1 MNLKIHGD
9 LSYFWQWDLDRKLIV
24 EDAGVCS
31 QVHFYNG
38 FGEAL
43 VSLIRNEDGFRV
55 VDVPNILLQKS
66 EPIQAY
72 LYAVAKDGTRT
83 RSSHCF
89 SVIGR
94 SRPTEYVYTETE
106 VFNYAYLDKRLKELE
121 GEGLSNAVAD
131 YLEKNPVEAGATAEE
146 AAQIA
151 KNKTDIEQ
159 LSTGKLD
166 ASKLPE
172 AVNDALAQAKVSGE
186 FKGDP
191 GKDGAPGP
199 EGPQGEKGEQGEPG
213 PAGPSGADGQPG
225 EPGKDYTLTEAD
237 KREIAELTAPLVDAE
252 LSDIV
257 RYYSDLSTA
266 IADINNGVAT
276 NALADSDNAKVSV
289 FTAYTGVLTV
299 MLLNDV
305 SESVAITVNKD
316 IDLVLNGKAL
326 NLITAAAVLTFGV
339 GTKCRINGEVV
350 GSSVVMDG
358 VSATANTAMITT
370 NGDLLEIHGGEYK
383 IHMNNTKRVSCI
395 VAGASCGKLLMSAAN
410 MHVYND
416 GVGQCRI
423 LQSQAKKSL
432 IENVHGIGVSGSII
446 YGIFLGGDM
455 EVRNSEINVRGGTE
469 GAYGVSTYDGFDF
482 KINDSRLLAVSNVKK
497 AIAIWTKPEART
509 YAENTYMFTDSPDC
523 HADSGNHAL
532 AVLSQGETHLT
543 NCVCVGTHSAAMT
556 TEGTLYING
565 GEFTG
570 FCHGGVYVSTSECD
584 VFINDAIV
592 RCGNYEGEFDY
603 SGKTAEIYGSM
614 YIGGSANSNNITA
627 YLDGCT
633 IEHNGEHP
641 IVMRGT
647 DGEQNNTINISN
659 SNVGGGTIRIDND
672 TLKLNV
678 GIGTNITTDMID
690 NPARAE
696 FTGELYRRNH
706 EDKVL
711 NGKDYE
717 ALLGYLGGIENG
729 TY

>member
-43 VSLIRNEDGFRV
+43 VCLIRNEDGFRV

-121 GEGLSNAVAD
+121 GEGLANAVAD
-131 YLEKNPVEAGATAEE
+131 YLEKNPVQAGATTEE

-172 AVNDALAQAKVSGE
+172 AVNDALAQAKASGR
-186 FKGDP
+186 FD
-191 GKDGAPGP
+191 
-199 EGPQGEKGEQGEPG
+199 
-213 PAGPSGADGQPG
+213 GADGQPG
-225 EPGKDYTLTEAD
+225 EPGKDYILTEAD
-237 KREIAELTAPLVDAE
+237 KREIAELTSPLVNAE

-266 IADINNGVAT
+266 ITDINNGVAT

-299 MLLNDV
+299 MLLDDV
-305 SESVAITVNKD
+305 SESVQIDILVDMDIALNGKTLTFTTPVSHLSFAENTHCRIFGNVTGSTVNKECD
-316 IDLVLNGKAL
+316 CSAYGSSIRLLYTKSDRLEVIGGSYIMNVSATKGFSNFNIAIGANEVLLDGVNIEVQNTNTTSTKVVNGVQNDAKKLEVRNCTISSRNGIARAVASYVDFAVIDSTLRAVSSAADVRCIAL
-326 NLITAAAVLTFGV
+326 MEGASVTAENTTIFADAPGCHADDVAAAVGITSDGDS
-339 GTKCRINGEVV
+339 E
-350 GSSVVMDG
+350 SVV
-358 VSATANTAMITT
+358 V
-370 NGDLLEIHGGEYK
+370 LK
-383 IHMNNTKRVSCI
+383 
-395 VAGASCGKLLMSAAN
+395 
-410 MHVYND
+410 
-416 GVGQCRI
+416 
-423 LQSQAKKSL
+423 
-432 IENVHGIGVSGSII
+432 
-446 YGIFLGGDM
+446 
-455 EVRNSEINVRGGTE
+455 
-469 GAYGVSTYDGFDF
+469 
-482 KINDSRLLAVSNVKK
+482 
-497 AIAIWTKPEART
+497 
-509 YAENTYMFTDSPDC
+509 DC
-523 HADSGNHAL
+523 
-532 AVLSQGETHLT
+532 V
-543 NCVCVGTHSAAMT
+543 VFGTHSAITSA
-556 TEGTLYING
+556 GKLYING
-565 GEFTG
+565 GVYTG
-570 FCHGGVYVSTSECD
+570 FCHGGVYSSGNTTA
-584 VFINDAIV
+584 INDATL

-614 YIGGSANSNNITA
+614 YIGGSAGRDNITA

-633 IEHNGEHP
+633 IEHNGGHP

-659 SNVGGGTIRIDND
+659 STIGGGTIRIDND

-690 NPARAE
+690 NPAGAE
-696 FTGELYRRNH
+696 FTGELYRRNY

>member
-1 MNLKIHGD
+1 MNKKIYGIPVATP
-9 LSYFWQWDLDRKLIV
+9 LNPNRI
-24 EDAGVCS
+24 
-31 QVHFYNG
+31 
-38 FGEAL
+38 
-43 VSLIRNEDGFRV
+43 
-55 VDVPNILLQKS
+55 VPNGVVKTVNGIAPNENGNLELDWVARKIPQPIAILDEASLKNGITNVLDYDDFAGQDELAITYDGCLFVCVPHFVS
-66 EPIQAY
+66 NTGDGDSVWIGNQSLMSSSMGDTGEPFYFLIYKGSNSMVRFEDTNNHTVSVTGSAY
-72 LYAVAKDGTRT
+72 TYD
-83 RSSHCF
+83 
-89 SVIGR
+89 
-94 SRPTEYVYTETE
+94 
-106 VFNYAYLDKRLKELE
+106 
-121 GEGLSNAVAD
+121 
-131 YLEKNPVEAGATAEE
+131 
-146 AAQIA
+146 QM
-151 KNKTDIEQ
+151 
-159 LSTGKLD
+159 
-166 ASKLPE
+166 
-172 AVNDALAQAKVSGE
+172 
-186 FKGDP
+186 
-191 GKDGAPGP
+191 P
-199 EGPQGEKGEQGEPG
+199 EGYLPNGVVKSVNGTTPDENGNVEVSV
-213 PAGPSGADGQPG
+213 AGGS
-225 EPGKDYTLTEAD
+225 
-237 KREIAELTAPLVDAE
+237 AE

-266 IADINNGVAT
+266 ITDINNGVAT

-289 FTAYTGVLTV
+289 FTAHTGVLTV

-614 YIGGSANSNNITA
+614 YICGSANSNNITA

-659 SNVGGGTIRIDND
+659 SNIGGGTIRIDND

-678 GIGTNITTDMID
+678 GIGTNITTDMIE

-696 FTGELYRRNH
+696 FTGELYRRNY

-711 NGKDYE
+711 NGKDYN
-717 ALLGYLGGIENG
+717 ALLALAADVPTDDHINDLINTALGVIENG